1 MDPPGDI
8 AIGADHNQRIAR
20 QTGYMHFSGARNIGL
35 ALRLAALGAP
45 CPPTFNLFSNAL
57 YHLVSV

>member
-1 MDPPGDI
+1 
-8 AIGADHNQRIAR
+8 
-20 QTGYMHFSGARNIGL
+20 MHFSGARNIGL
-35 ALRLAALGAP
+35 ALLLAALGAP